1 MVLAAGLGI
10 TATSAIWLR
19 SDLHAKAHGRF
30 ERQAESIHDKIKSQ
44 LKLPFLVLKG
54 MSGFYAASQ
63 LVEQSE
69 FRAYLESSQIAL
81 EYPSLRGVGFA
92 EWVKRTDLPGFVA
105 QQRREGSVDFSVNTA
120 GSLPDLFVIKFI
132 EPTEKNRSALGL
144 DLGGEPARREA
155 IERAIETGEAAL
167 SGRVYLIDVGRKR
180 AALLFN
186 LPLYRKGMTPVTPAQ
201 RQAVLS
207 GVLVTPV
214 VVDEIMADT
223 VAAAQGQASFK
234 LYDSAVAQADAEPGA
249 LLFDSAA
256 PLAVAP
262 PEARSLPDR
271 TPLFETRRDLQAGGR
286 VLQVHITTT
295 EKFEIAEQTTAP
307 ARLGLGG
314 GVLSAMLA
322 WIVWRLASSR
332 ANAIEVAGR
341 MTADLAKERQQ
352 LVNIVEGTNVATWVW
367 HVPSGE
373 IRLDER
379 WAAMMGYGFVKLGP
393 QNMSDWRNRVHPD
406 EFQAAE
412 AALKQHF
419 RGKTQYFEYE
429 YRVRHRDGQWVWVL
443 NRGKVSSWTPEGKP
457 ELMSGTQMDITE
469 KQATQLALRTSEENF
484 RHLFDSSLHGIL
496 QAMPDGSVQYAN
508 PAACQLFGLTQDEI
522 RARGRA
528 GLVALDDSRFHILM
542 DQSRMLGHAR
552 GELTWVRGNGS
563 RFEGELSLTSYRS
576 PGGELCNNLFLR
588 DVTQQKQAEAQI
600 SALNAALEGK
610 VRQRTAQLQAV
621 NQELEAFSYSVAH
634 DLRAPL
640 RSIDGF
646 SHLLEKVV
654 AADMSERSRHYLQ
667 RIRAGVK
674 QMDELTD
681 GLLSLAHLSRTP
693 LSAETVDLS
702 AVAARVLQA
711 CQEQEVGRVVDTVVE
726 PGLLA
731 SGDPAL
737 LYQVMENL
745 LGNAWKFTARTPGA
759 RIEVGRLE
767 NTGKG
772 KAEDPR
778 PAACAT
784 YFVRD
789 NGAGFDMA
797 YVEKLFGTFQR
808 LHSPGD
814 FAGTGIGLATTQ
826 RIIVRH
832 AGRIWAEGAVGQ
844 GATFFF
850 SLPGAAPAHSQV
862 QPATV

>member
-1 MVLAAGLGI
+1 MVLAVGLCV
-10 TATSAIWLR
+10 TAASAIWLR
-19 SDLHAKAHGRF
+19 SDLHAKAYVRF

-54 MSGFYAASQ
+54 VSGFYAASQ
-63 LVEQSE
+63 LVKQSE
-69 FRAYLESSQIAL
+69 FRAYLESSQVAL

-92 EWVKRTDLPGFVA
+92 VRVKRTDLPGFVA
-105 QQRREGSVDFSVNTA
+105 QQRQEGNIDFSVKTS
-120 GSLPDLFVIKFI
+120 GSLPDLFVIKFV
-132 EPTEKNRSALGL
+132 EPLEKNRLALGL

-155 IERAIETGEAAL
+155 VERAINSGEAAL
-167 SGRVYLIDVGRKR
+167 SGRVYLIDVGQKR

-186 LPLYRKGMTPVTPAQ
+186 VPVYRKGMTPVTPAQ
-201 RQAVLS
+201 RQAMLS

-214 VVDEIMADT
+214 VMDEIMADT
-223 VAAAQGQASFK
+223 VTAAQGQAVFK
-234 LYDSAVAQADAEPGA
+234 LYDSTAAQPEPGK

-262 PEARSLPDR
+262 PDARSLPGR
-271 TPLFETRRDLQAGGR
+271 TPLFETRHDLQAGGR
-286 VLQVHITTT
+286 VLQVRITTT
-295 EKFEIAEQTTAP
+295 EKFETAAQTMAP
-307 ARLGLGG
+307 VWLGLGG
-314 GVLSAMLA
+314 GVLSAVLA
-322 WIVWRLASSR
+322 WIVWLLASGR
-332 ANAIEVAGR
+332 ANALKAAGR
-341 MTADLAKERQQ
+341 MTADLANERQQ

-367 HVPSGE
+367 HVPSGM
-373 IRLDER
+373 IQLDER
-379 WAAMMGYGFVKLGP
+379 WAAMMGYGFTKLGP
-393 QNMSDWRNRVHPD
+393 QSINDWRNRAHPD
-406 EFQAAE
+406 ELQAGE

-419 RGKTQYFEYE
+419 RGETRYFEYE
-429 YRVRHRDGQWVWVL
+429 YRVRHRDGHWVWVL

-457 ELMSGTQMDITE
+457 EVMSGTQMDITD

-484 RHLFDSSLHGIL
+484 RQLFDSSLHGIL

-542 DQSRMLGHAR
+542 AQSRMLGHAR
-552 GELTWVRGNGS
+552 GELTLVRGNGL

-576 PGGELCNNLFLR
+576 PGGEPCNNLFLR

-600 SALNAALEGK
+600 NALNAALEGK
-610 VRQRTAQLQAV
+610 VRQRTAQLQAA

-646 SHLLEKVV
+646 SHLLEKAV
-654 AADMSERSRHYLQ
+654 AADLSERSRHYMQ

-693 LSAETVDLS
+693 LRTETVDLS
-702 AVAARVLQA
+702 ALAARALQA
-711 CQEQEVGRVVDTVVE
+711 CHEQDANRLVDTEVE

-745 LGNAWKFTARTPGA
+745 LGNAWKFTAGTPGA
-759 RIEVGRLE
+759 RIQVGRLE
-767 NTGKG
+767 NGRNG
-772 KAEDPR
+772 EDEDQR
-778 PAACAT
+778 PIACAT

-797 YVEKLFGTFQR
+797 FVEKLFGTFQR
-808 LHSPGD
+808 LHSPGE

-826 RIIVRH
+826 RIIMRH
-832 AGRIWAEGAVGQ
+832 AGRIWAEGTVGQ

-850 SLPGAAPAHSQV
+850 SLPGLV
-862 QPATV
+862 QSHG